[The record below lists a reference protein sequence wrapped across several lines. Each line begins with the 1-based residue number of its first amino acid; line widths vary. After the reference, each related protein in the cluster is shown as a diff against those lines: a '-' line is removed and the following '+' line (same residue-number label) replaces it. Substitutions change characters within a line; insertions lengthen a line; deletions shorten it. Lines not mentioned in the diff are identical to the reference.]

1 MSLPLSGVLF
11 KELQNR
17 IYYPVWINLP
27 PSALPGIGA
36 RYAGFPGNPHFPGNS
51 PDSFVREGGKHAAG
65 GTPVASREGAA
76 RLDVVW
82 YNLSVTKA
90 NGVGHIPNVMS
101 KTRTITIDSS
111 IE

>member
-51 PDSFVREGGKHAAG
+51 PDSFVREGGS
-65 GTPVASREGAA
+65 TPPAA
-76 RLDVVW
+76 RRLLPGKGQRGW
-82 YNLSVTKA
+82 MLY
-90 NGVGHIPNVMS
+90 G
-101 KTRTITIDSS
+101 TI
-111 IE
+111 